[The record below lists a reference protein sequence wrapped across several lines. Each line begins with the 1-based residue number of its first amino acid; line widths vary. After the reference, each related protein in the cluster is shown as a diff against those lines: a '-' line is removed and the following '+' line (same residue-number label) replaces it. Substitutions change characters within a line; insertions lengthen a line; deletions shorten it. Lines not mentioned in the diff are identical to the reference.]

1 MHSSTEEAV
10 LEVAKALD
18 VEVRPDD
25 IEISHHIKGE
35 AGAKPIIV
43 KFVSHKN
50 KAELYKQ
57 RTKLRNTSLSDVFP
71 EASAV
76 SIVSSKGIYINENL
90 TSFRRELLP
99 KEANKKRKNNII
111 SSAWTI
117 DGKVFVKISPA
128 SRPIRIYDRDDLED
142 L

>member
-1 MHSSTEEAV
+1 MYSSIEEAV

-25 IEISHHIKGE
+25 IEISHHLKGE
-35 AGAKPIIV
+35 VGAKPIIV
-43 KFVSHKN
+43 KFVSHKK

-71 EASAV
+71 ESSAA

-90 TSFRRELLP
+90 TSFRRELL
-99 KEANKKRKNNII
+99 KEANKNVR
-111 SSAWTI
+111 TI
-117 DGKVFVKISPA
+117 LFQVLG
-128 SRPIRIYDRDDLED
+128 L
-142 L
+142 

>member
-1 MHSSTEEAV
+1 MTSKSRII
-10 LEVAKALD
+10 L
-18 VEVRPDD
+18 R
-25 IEISHHIKGE
+25 GE

-43 KFVSHKN
+43 KFVSHKK

-57 RTKLRNTSLSDVFP
+57 RTKLRNTSLSDVVP
-71 EASAV
+71 EASAA

-90 TSFRRELLP
+90 TSFRRELL
-99 KEANKKRKNNII
+99 KGASKKRKNNII

-128 SRPIRIYDRDDLED
+128 SRPIRRLRRPLRINKFSLSLMISRRFTDVTCYIF
-142 L
+142 